1 LERLSALREA
11 VTAERHVVTGA
22 FGYSG
27 RYIAA
32 RLLERGHHVRTLT
45 NSIHRENP
53 LGGRVEAHP
62 FHFGDPGAL
71 QEALGGATVLYNTY
85 WVRFDHREFS
95 QSRAVE
101 NTRTLFAAAREA
113 GVDRIV
119 HVSITNPS
127 EDSPFPYF
135 RRKALLERALLE
147 SGISYAVL
155 RPAVLF
161 GGEDILVNNI
171 AWFLRRLPVLAVFGH
186 GDYRLRPIHV
196 DDLAELAVAQGETR
210 TNAIVD
216 AVGPETF
223 TFREL
228 VREIGAAIGKQRPIV
243 PMPPAVAYAAAWAFG
258 RLLGDVTLTR
268 EEIEGL
274 MAELLWTPAP
284 PAGTTRLS
292 EWARAHASSL
302 GTRYA
307 SELARRRDRRRAY
320 DRL

>member
-1 LERLSALREA
+1 MK
-11 VTAERHVVTGA
+11 
-22 FGYSG
+22 
-27 RYIAA
+27 A
-32 RLLERGHHVRTLT
+32 RLTIEVADRYRFRETFELASPRQELQERGHRVSTLT

-53 LGGRVEAHP
+53 FGGRVEAHP
-62 FHFGDPGAL
+62 FRFADPGAL
-71 QEALGGATVLYNTY
+71 QEALRGAAVLYNTY
-85 WVRFDHREFS
+85 WVRFDHRDFS
-95 QSRAVE
+95 QSVAVD
-101 NTRTLFAAAREA
+101 NTRTLFAAARKA

-135 RRKALLERALLE
+135 RRKAVVERALIE
-147 SGISYAVL
+147 SGISYALL

-171 AWFLRRLPVLAVFGH
+171 AWFLRRFPVLAVFGH
-186 GDYRLRPIHV
+186 GRYRLRPIHV
-196 DDLAELAVAQGETR
+196 GDLADLAVAQGKSR
-210 TNAIVD
+210 TNTIVD
-216 AVGPETF
+216 AMGPESF
-223 TFREL
+223 AFRDL
-228 VREIGAAIGKQRPIV
+228 VRQIGAAIGKERPIV
-243 PMPPAVAYAAAWAFG
+243 SMPPAVAYAAAWAFG

-268 EEIEGL
+268 EEVDGL

-284 PAGTTRLS
+284 PAGDTKLS

-307 SELARRRDRRRAY
+307 SELARRRDRRTAY